1 MCIPPAGRSSPTQSA
16 LNITQKQLTMF
27 ETMIFFVWQRYC
39 IMTRGGKKLRRLCWV
54 RSTPSLSRDTGAA
67 FPYSLPGMRSR
78 TAAFFNYLSPSQI
91 AFLSLMTE
99 GYYARMYLLRV
110 HWRDDKQAV
119 QTRYRGRIIF
129 LGRACCSSSSLCICR
144 GLSGLSALSAVL
156 SVCLSVWL
164 AG

>member
-27 ETMIFFVWQRYC
+27 ETMIFFFVWQRYC

-156 SVCLSVWL
+156 SVCLS
-164 AG
+164 G